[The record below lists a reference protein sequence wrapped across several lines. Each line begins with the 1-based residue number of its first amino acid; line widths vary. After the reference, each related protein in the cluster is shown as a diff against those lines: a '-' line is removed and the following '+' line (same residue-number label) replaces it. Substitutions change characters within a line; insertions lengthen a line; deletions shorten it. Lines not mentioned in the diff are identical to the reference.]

1 MTTLAFDTSTE
12 ILGIS
17 LEQDDKYYSYT
28 AKAGLKHSEN
38 LLKEI
43 DHLYS
48 SSGIDKKTTDLIVCA
63 KGPGSFTGLRI
74 GMSIAKGLADGFGCP
89 MISVPTLD
97 ILAYGYSYIEGA
109 VMPILDAK
117 SGKVFTAVYE
127 NGNRISEY
135 LDIKK
140 DALKEIFQKYNSVFL
155 TGLYAPEVIKLYPAE
170 KHLTLNPDWNSCR
183 IQSCIALGK
192 ALFAEGRQ
200 DPENSGP
207 IYIRPSEAELSSAN
221 SKNNK

>member
-12 ILGIS
+12 ILGIC

-48 SSGIDKKTTDLIVCA
+48 SSGIDKKSTGLIVCA

-89 MISVPTLD
+89 VISVPTLD
-97 ILAYGYSYIEGA
+97 ILAYGYCYLKGA

-117 SGKVFTAVYE
+117 SGKVFTAVYVD
-127 NGNRISEY
+127 GKRVTDY
-135 LDIKK
+135 LDIEK
-140 DALKEIFQKYNSVFL
+140 DKLGGVFTTYNKVFL
-155 TGLYAPEVIKLYPAE
+155 TGLYAPVIMELYPAE
-170 KHLTLNPDWNSCR
+170 KKLRLDPGWNSCR
-183 IQSCIALGK
+183 IESCLALGK
-192 ALFAEGRQ
+192 ALFAESKQ
-200 DPENSGP
+200 DPENAGP
-207 IYIRPSEAELSSAN
+207 IYIRPSEAELTFSGRSS
-221 SKNNK
+221 

>member
-12 ILGIS
+12 ILGIC
-17 LEQDDKYYSYT
+17 LEQDDRYYSYT

-48 SSGIDKKTTDLIVCA
+48 SSGIDKKSTELIVCA

-74 GMSIAKGLADGFGCP
+74 GMSIAKGLADGFSCP
-89 MISVPTLD
+89 VISVPTLD
-97 ILAYGYSYIEGA
+97 ILAYGYSYLKGV

-117 SGKVFTAVYE
+117 SGKVFTALYV
-127 NGNRISEY
+127 GGKRVSDY

-140 DALKEIFQKYNSVFL
+140 DELGSLFAKYDAVFL
-155 TGLYAPEVIKLYPAE
+155 TGSYAPEVMKLYPAE
-170 KHLTLNPDWNSCR
+170 KKLTLDPDWNSCR
-183 IQSCIALGK
+183 IESCLALGK
-192 ALFAEGRQ
+192 ALFAEGMR
-200 DPENSGP
+200 DPDNAGP
-207 IYIRPSEAELSSAN
+207 IYIRPSEAELTKMSH
-221 SKNNK
+221 

>member
-12 ILGIS
+12 ILGIC
-17 LEQDDKYYSYT
+17 LEQDDRYYSYT

-48 SSGIDKKTTDLIVCA
+48 SSGIDKKSTDLIVCA

-89 MISVPTLD
+89 VISVPTLD
-97 ILAYGYSYIEGA
+97 ILAYGYSYLKGA
-109 VMPILDAK
+109 VMPVLDAK

-127 NGNRISEY
+127 NGKKVSEY
-135 LDIKK
+135 LDIEK
-140 DALKEIFQKYNSVFL
+140 DKLGSIFTTYNEVFL
-155 TGLYAPEVIKLYPAE
+155 TGSYAPAVMELYPSE
-170 KHLTLNPDWNSCR
+170 KKLTLDPDWNSCR
-183 IQSCIALGK
+183 IESCLALGK
-192 ALFAEGRQ
+192 ALFAEGKQ
-200 DPENSGP
+200 DPDNAGP
-207 IYIRPSEAELSSAN
+207 IYIRPSEAELTFSGRN
-221 SKNNK
+221 S

>member
-12 ILGIS
+12 ILGIC
-17 LEQDDKYYSYT
+17 LEQDDRYYSYT

-43 DHLYS
+43 DHIYS
-48 SSGIDKKTTDLIVCA
+48 SSGIDKKSTDLIVCA

-97 ILAYGYSYIEGA
+97 ILAYGYSYLKGA

-117 SGKVFTAVYE
+117 SGKVFTAVYAD
-127 NGNRISEY
+127 GKRITDY
-135 LDIKK
+135 LDIEKNK
-140 DALKEIFQKYNSVFL
+140 LGDIFTTYDEVFL
-155 TGLYAPEVIKLYPAE
+155 TGSYAPAIMELYPAE
-170 KHLTLNPDWNSCR
+170 KRLTLVPDWNNCH
-183 IQSCIALGK
+183 IENCLALGK
-192 ALFAEGRQ
+192 ALFAGGSQ

-207 IYIRPSEAELSSAN
+207 IYIRPSEAELTKMSH
-221 SKNNK
+221 

>member
-1 MTTLAFDTSTE
+1 MTTLAFDTSTD
-12 ILGIS
+12 ILGIC

-48 SSGIDKKTTDLIVCA
+48 SSGIDKKSTELIVCA

-89 MISVPTLD
+89 VISVPTLD
-97 ILAYGYSYIEGA
+97 ILAYGHSYLKGA

-127 NGNRISEY
+127 FGRRVTDF

-140 DALKEIFQKYNSVFL
+140 EELGDFFAKYDRVFL
-155 TGLYAPEVIKLYPAE
+155 TGSFAPAVMELYPSE
-170 KHLTLNPDWNSCR
+170 KKLTLDPDWNSCK
-183 IQSCIALGK
+183 IQSCLALGK
-192 ALFAEGRQ
+192 ALFAEGKQ
-200 DPENSGP
+200 DPENAGP
-207 IYIRPSEAELSSAN
+207 IYIRPSEAELTKMSH
-221 SKNNK
+221 

>member
-12 ILGIS
+12 ILGIC

-48 SSGIDKKTTDLIVCA
+48 SSGIDKKDTGLIVCA

-74 GMSIAKGLADGFGCP
+74 GMSIAKGLADGFDCP
-89 MISVPTLD
+89 VISVPTLD
-97 ILAYGYSYIEGA
+97 ILAYGYSYLKGA

-117 SGKVFTAVYE
+117 SGKVFTAVYA
-127 NGNRISEY
+127 GGKRVSDY
-135 LDIKK
+135 LDIEK
-140 DALKEIFQKYNSVFL
+140 DKLGGIFATYNEVFL
-155 TGLYAPEVIKLYPAE
+155 TGLYAPAVMELYPDE
-170 KHLTLNPDWNSCR
+170 KKLTLDPGWNSCR
-183 IQSCIALGK
+183 IESCLALGK
-192 ALFAEGRQ
+192 ALFAEGRR
-200 DPENSGP
+200 DPDNAGP
-207 IYIRPSEAELSSAN
+207 IYIRPSEAELTSAN
-221 SKNNK
+221 KQKH

>member
-12 ILGIS
+12 ILGIC

-48 SSGIDKKTTDLIVCA
+48 SSGIDKKDTGLIVCA

-74 GMSIAKGLADGFGCP
+74 GMSIAKGLADGFDCP
-89 MISVPTLD
+89 VISVPTLD
-97 ILAYGYSYIEGA
+97 ILAYGYSYLKGA

-117 SGKVFTAVYE
+117 SGKVFTAVYA
-127 NGNRISEY
+127 GGKRVSDY
-135 LDIKK
+135 LDIEK
-140 DALKEIFQKYNSVFL
+140 DKLGGIFATYDEVFL
-155 TGLYAPEVIKLYPAE
+155 TGLYAPAVMELYPAE
-170 KHLTLNPDWNSCR
+170 KKLTLDPGWNSCR
-183 IQSCIALGK
+183 IESCLALGK
-192 ALFAEGRQ
+192 ALFVEGRR
-200 DPENSGP
+200 DPDNAGP
-207 IYIRPSEAELSSAN
+207 IYIRPSEAELTSAN
-221 SKNNK
+221 KQKH

>member
-1 MTTLAFDTSTE
+1 MTTLAFDTSTD
-12 ILGIS
+12 ILGIC

-48 SSGIDKKTTDLIVCA
+48 SSGIGKKSTELIVCA

-89 MISVPTLD
+89 VISVPTLD
-97 ILAYGYSYIEGA
+97 ILAYGHSYLKGA
-109 VMPILDAK
+109 VMPIMDAK

-127 NGNRISEY
+127 FGKRVTDF

-140 DALKEIFQKYNSVFL
+140 EELGDFFAKYDRVFL
-155 TGLYAPEVIKLYPAE
+155 TGSYAPAVMELYPSE
-170 KHLTLNPDWNSCR
+170 KKLTLDPDWNSCK
-183 IQSCIALGK
+183 IQSCLALGK
-192 ALFAEGRQ
+192 ALFAEGKQ
-200 DPENSGP
+200 DPENAGP
-207 IYIRPSEAELSSAN
+207 IYIRPSEAELTKMSH
-221 SKNNK
+221 

>member
-12 ILGIS
+12 ILGIC

-48 SSGIDKKTTDLIVCA
+48 SSGIDKKSTGLILCA

-89 MISVPTLD
+89 VISVPTLD
-97 ILAYGYSYIEGA
+97 ILAYGYSYFSGA

-127 NGNRISEY
+127 GGKRVSDY
-135 LDIKK
+135 LDIEKK
-140 DALKEIFQKYNSVFL
+140 ELGSIFAKYGAVFL
-155 TGLYAPEVIKLYPAE
+155 TGSYAPAIMELYPDE
-170 KHLTLNPDWNSCR
+170 KKLTLDPDWNSCR
-183 IQSCIALGK
+183 IQSCLALGK
-192 ALFAEGRQ
+192 EGFAEGKQ
-200 DPENSGP
+200 DPENAGP

>member
-12 ILGIS
+12 ILGIC

-48 SSGIDKKTTDLIVCA
+48 SSGVDKKSTELIVCA

-89 MISVPTLD
+89 IVSVPTLD
-97 ILAYGYSYIEGA
+97 ILAYGYSYLKGA
-109 VMPILDAK
+109 VMPLLDAK

-127 NGNRISEY
+127 NGKRVTDY
-135 LDIKK
+135 LDIE
-140 DALKEIFQKYNSVFL
+140 KEKLGGIFTTYPEVFL
-155 TGLYAPEVIKLYPAE
+155 TGSYAPAIMELYPDQ
-170 KHLTLNPDWNSCR
+170 KMLTLDPDWDSCR
-183 IQSCIALGK
+183 IQSCLALGK
-192 ALFAEGRQ
+192 DIFLGGMK
-200 DPENSGP
+200 DLENSGP
-207 IYIRPSEAELSSAN
+207 IYIRPSEAELTKMSH
-221 SKNNK
+221 

>member
-1 MTTLAFDTSTE
+1 MTTLAFDTSTD
-12 ILGIS
+12 ILGIC

-48 SSGIDKKTTDLIVCA
+48 SSGIDKKSTELIVCA

-97 ILAYGYSYIEGA
+97 ILAYGHSYLKGA
-109 VMPILDAK
+109 VMPIMDAK

-127 NGNRISEY
+127 FGRRVTDF

-140 DALKEIFQKYNSVFL
+140 EELGDFFAKYDRVFL
-155 TGLYAPEVIKLYPAE
+155 TGSFAPAVMELYPSE
-170 KHLTLNPDWNSCR
+170 KKLTLDPDWNSCK
-183 IQSCIALGK
+183 IQSCLALGK
-192 ALFAEGRQ
+192 ALFAEGKQ
-200 DPENSGP
+200 DPENAGP
-207 IYIRPSEAELSSAN
+207 IYIRPSEAELTSAN
-221 SKNNK
+221 KQKQ

>member
-12 ILGIS
+12 ILGIC
-17 LEQDDKYYSYT
+17 LEQDDRYYSYT

-48 SSGIDKKTTDLIVCA
+48 SSGIDKKSTDLIVCA

-89 MISVPTLD
+89 VISVPTLD
-97 ILAYGYSYIEGA
+97 ILAYGYSYIKGA
-109 VMPILDAK
+109 VMPVLDAK

-127 NGNRISEY
+127 NGKRVSEY
-135 LDIKK
+135 LDIEK
-140 DALKEIFQKYNSVFL
+140 DKLSSIFTTYNEVFL
-155 TGLYAPEVIKLYPAE
+155 TGSYAPAVIELYPSE
-170 KHLTLNPDWNSCR
+170 KKLTLDPDWNSCR
-183 IQSCIALGK
+183 IESCLALGK
-192 ALFAEGRQ
+192 ALFAEGKQ
-200 DPENSGP
+200 DPDNAGP
-207 IYIRPSEAELSSAN
+207 IYIRPSEAELTRQ
-221 SKNNK
+221 K

>member
-12 ILGIS
+12 ILGIC
-17 LEQDDKYYSYT
+17 LEQDDRYYSYT

-48 SSGIDKKTTDLIVCA
+48 SSGIDKKSTDLIVCA

-89 MISVPTLD
+89 VISVPTLD
-97 ILAYGYSYIEGA
+97 ILAYGYSYIKGA
-109 VMPILDAK
+109 VMPVLDAK

-127 NGNRISEY
+127 NGKRVSED
-135 LDIKK
+135 LDIEK
-140 DALKEIFQKYNSVFL
+140 DKLSSIFTTYNEVFL
-155 TGLYAPEVIKLYPAE
+155 TGSYAPAVIELYPSE
-170 KHLTLNPDWNSCR
+170 KKLTLDPDWNSCR
-183 IQSCIALGK
+183 IESCLALGK
-192 ALFAEGRQ
+192 ALFAEGKQ
-200 DPENSGP
+200 DPDNAGP
-207 IYIRPSEAELSSAN
+207 IYIRPSEAELTRQ
-221 SKNNK
+221 K

>member
-12 ILGIS
+12 ILGIC
-17 LEQDDKYYSYT
+17 LEQDDRYYSYT

-48 SSGIDKKTTDLIVCA
+48 SSGIDKKFTELIVCA

-89 MISVPTLD
+89 VISVPTLD
-97 ILAYGYSYIEGA
+97 ILAYGYSYLKGA

-117 SGKVFTAVYE
+117 SGKVFTAVYA
-127 NGNRISEY
+127 GGKRVSDY

-140 DALKEIFQKYNSVFL
+140 DELGDIFAKYDAVFL
-155 TGLYAPEVIKLYPAE
+155 TGSYAPEVMKLYPAE
-170 KHLTLNPDWNSCR
+170 KKLTLDPDWNSCR
-183 IQSCIALGK
+183 IESCLVLGK
-192 ALFAEGRQ
+192 VLFAEGKR
-200 DPENSGP
+200 DPDNAGP
-207 IYIRPSEAELSSAN
+207 IYIRPSEAELTKSA
-221 SKNNK
+221 STQK